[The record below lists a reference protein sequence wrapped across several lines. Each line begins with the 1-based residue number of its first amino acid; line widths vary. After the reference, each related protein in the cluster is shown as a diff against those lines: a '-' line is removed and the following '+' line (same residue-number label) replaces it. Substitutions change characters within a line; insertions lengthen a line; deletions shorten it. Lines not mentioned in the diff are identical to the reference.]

1 MSIDETKNEI
11 LNHVAALNNV
21 HGENV
26 DPGHVSETLAHGSE
40 DDIIS
45 LERKL
50 RDRLNH
56 LTDESMGVEEPP
68 HMSV

>member
-11 LNHVAALNNV
+11 LNHVATLNNV

-26 DPGHVSETLAHGSE
+26 DPGHVSETLTHGSD
-40 DDIIS
+40 DDIIR
-45 LERKL
+45 LEKKL
-50 RDRLNH
+50 RERLNH
-56 LTDESMGVEEPP
+56 LTNESIGAEEPP

>member
-26 DPGHVSETLAHGSE
+26 DPGHVSETLAHGSA
-40 DDIIS
+40 DDIIR
-45 LERKL
+45 LEKKL

-56 LTDESMGVEEPP
+56 LTNESVGVEEPP